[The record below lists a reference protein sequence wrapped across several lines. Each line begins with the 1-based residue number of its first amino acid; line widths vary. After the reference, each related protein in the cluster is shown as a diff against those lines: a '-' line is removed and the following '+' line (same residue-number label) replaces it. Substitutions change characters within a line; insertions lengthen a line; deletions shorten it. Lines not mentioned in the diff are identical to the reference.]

1 MVVGHNPGMQDFAVM
16 LSVSGRERQQLK
28 DKLPTASVVTLEFD
42 EELWKDLQPATGHVV
57 LYMSP
62 KTLPPAGRGQK
73 Q

>member
-1 MVVGHNPGMQDFAVM
+1 LVVGHNPGMQDFAVM
-16 LSVSGRERQQLK
+16 LSVNGRERQQLK

-42 EELWKDLQPATGHVV
+42 EEHWKDLQPGTGQVV

-62 KTLPPAGRGQK
+62 NTLPPAGRGQK